1 MSCFGSIVEHF
12 VLVFILTVIIIIP
25 GALISFLACKGR
37 GGGGVKKRGA
47 LIYFFQKIIDD
58 TVLYNY
64 TIYLC
69 YTIDTVQMSSSS
81 EAIDTVQMS
90 SSSEASTSTK
100 TPSSL
105 ASYSPLL
112 VISGAS
118 KRF

>member
-1 MSCFGSIVEHF
+1 M
-12 VLVFILTVIIIIP
+12 
-25 GALISFLACKGR
+25 ACKGWGGR
-37 GGGGVKKRGA
+37 GGDVKKREA

-118 KRF
+118 KRFWR

>member
-1 MSCFGSIVEHF
+1 M
-12 VLVFILTVIIIIP
+12 
-25 GALISFLACKGR
+25 
-37 GGGGVKKRGA
+37 GGGGGGFKKREA

-90 SSSEASTSTK
+90 SSSEASTSRK
-100 TPSSL
+100 
-105 ASYSPLL
+105 LL
-112 VISGAS
+112 PHWLLIHHI
-118 KRF
+118 

>member
-1 MSCFGSIVEHF
+1 MPCFGSIVEHF

-37 GGGGVKKRGA
+37 GWGGGVKKREA

-58 TVLYNY
+58 TVLWNY

-100 TPSSL
+100 
-105 ASYSPLL
+105 LL
-112 VISGAS
+112 PHWLLIHHI
-118 KRF
+118 

>member
-1 MSCFGSIVEHF
+1 M
-12 VLVFILTVIIIIP
+12 
-25 GALISFLACKGR
+25 
-37 GGGGVKKRGA
+37 GGGGEGEDVKKREA

-100 TPSSL
+100 
-105 ASYSPLL
+105 LL
-112 VISGAS
+112 PHWLLIHHIYWFREPRRGFQDNISMTKILDEQLEPKKQKYAGLQL
-118 KRF
+118 KQHK